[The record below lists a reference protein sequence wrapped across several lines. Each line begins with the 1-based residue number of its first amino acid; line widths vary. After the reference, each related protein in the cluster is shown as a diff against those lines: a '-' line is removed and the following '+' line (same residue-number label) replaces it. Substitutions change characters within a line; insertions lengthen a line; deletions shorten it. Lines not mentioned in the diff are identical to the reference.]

1 MCRHLAYLGPP
12 VALAELLFDAPHGLQ
27 VQAQHPRL
35 QTYGVD
41 NPDGWAVGWW
51 NGDAIHE
58 YRTVTPIWNDTSF
71 AGDARTPACVA
82 AARYAAPGSALDIR
96 STAPLVRDGWLCSLN
111 GIVEGFYDGVGDTL
125 RARLSPARRAGL
137 VTDVDTEVCFARVLD
152 RIDSGEDPAF
162 ALAGLVKELEAE
174 TAGRFNFLLS
184 DGHRIVATTAE
195 NSLYA
200 RTDPIVIASEPL
212 DDSDAWQEIPD
223 RSLVVANADGYAVE
237 AR

>member
-12 VALAELLFDAPHGLQ
+12 VVLADLLFDAPHGLRS
-27 VQAQHPRL
+27 QAQRPRL
-35 QTYGVD
+35 QTYGD
-41 NPDGWAVGWW
+41 NNPDGWGVGWW
-51 NGDAIHE
+51 
-58 YRTVTPIWNDTSF
+58 
-71 AGDARTPACVA
+71 AGDAPHGYRTTTPMWEDDGFDGRAHATACVA
-82 AARYAAPGSALDIR
+82 AARYASPGAVLDIR

-125 RARLSPARRAGL
+125 RAQLSPARRAGL

-174 TAGRFNFLLS
+174 TAGCFNFLLS
-184 DGHRIVATTAE
+184 DGHRIVATTAK

-212 DDSDAWQEIPD
+212 DDSDAWRKIPD
-223 RSLVVANADGYAVE
+223 RSLVVANADGYEVE